1 MSLNRRLLV
10 AASVVLF
17 VFLGLTGLVL
27 DNAFQNSA
35 EQAQR
40 DRLQSQIYA
49 LLATADFVEIDQRL
63 QLGDALPEPRL
74 GSPQSGLYAVIYK
87 SHKGVV
93 WKSPSS
99 VALDIPRYTR
109 AKRAKWYYEP
119 LVSKSGKQFFSLSFT
134 GVWEDRFKKQFEYVF
149 QVLEDY
155 AIYNKQVASFRH
167 ELWGWLAA
175 VAAVLLLAQGLI
187 LRWSL
192 QPLRKVASD
201 IEAVK
206 KGSVDRLKENY
217 PLEIQGLTESINTF
231 IDSERAQRDRYRHT
245 LADLAH
251 SLKTP
256 LAVLKTGLHG
266 QDKVLDDQIDH
277 MRNIV
282 NYQLQRASSAG
293 RTTMG
298 VHTPLLKVVERIIS
312 SLEKVHAEKTI
323 QCIVKVDSDLK
334 FPGEQGDLMEL
345 AGNLL
350 ENAYKWAQ
358 QKIQVSASI
367 KYVNNKRYLN
377 INVEDDGSGIPEN
390 RKQEVLLRGRR
401 ADETVAGHGIGL
413 SIVQEIVSQYGGH
426 ISLNDSSL
434 GGASILLSIP
444 LE

>member
-1 MSLNRRLLV
+1 MSLSRRLLV
-10 AASVVLF
+10 AASAVLF

-27 DNAFQNSA
+27 DRAFQSNA

-74 GSPQSGLYAVIYK
+74 GTPLSGLYAVIYK
-87 SHKGVV
+87 NVKGRV

-99 VALDIPRYTR
+99 VGLSIPRYTQ
-109 AKRAKWYYEP
+109 AKRAQWFFEK
-119 LVSKSGKQFFSLSFT
+119 LVTKNGQQYFSQNFSV
-134 GVWEDRFKKQFEYVF
+134 VWEDHLNKQFEYVF

-155 AIYNKQVASFRH
+155 DVYNQQVSSFRR
-167 ELWGWLAA
+167 ELWGWLVA
-175 VAAVLLLAQGLI
+175 VAAVLLLAQGFI

-192 QPLRKVASD
+192 KPLRKVASD

-206 KGSVDRLKENY
+206 SGTTDRLKENY
-217 PLEIQGLTESINTF
+217 PEEIQGLTQGINTF
-231 IDSERAQRDRYRHT
+231 IDSERAQRDRYRRT

-256 LAVLKTGLHG
+256 LAVLKSGLHNQG
-266 QDKVLDDQIDH
+266 QNNVMDDQIDR
-277 MRNIV
+277 MRDIV
-282 NYQLQRASSAG
+282 DYQLQRASSAG

-298 VHTPLLKVVERIIS
+298 VHTELLPVIERIVG
-312 SLEKVHAEKTI
+312 SLKKVHADKNI
-323 QCIVKVDSDLK
+323 QCTVKVDSELK

-345 AGNLL
+345 VGNLL
-350 ENAYKWAQ
+350 ENAYKWACQ
-358 QKIQVSASI
+358 EIL
-367 KYVNNKRYLN
+367 VNARLENNNRLLQ
-377 INVEDDGSGIPEN
+377 ITVEDDGAGIPDN

-413 SIVQEIVSQYGGH
+413 SIVQEIVSQYGGS
-426 ISLNDSSL
+426 IQLDDSPL
-434 GGASILLSIP
+434 GGASIGLSIP